1 VGTAFFALAFIAAL
15 TSSIS
20 LLQVI
25 VAFGEEHTDFGRVG
39 STLFFGGII
48 FLFGVAAAM
57 SGDFF
62 NLLDMV
68 SGRFLLPMGG
78 LLVALFTGWVVS
90 RALMRKEL
98 EESSDT
104 FFRYWRFTIRWLAPI
119 AVGLIIISGLAET
132 FGLPVPFIG
141 G

>member
-1 VGTAFFALAFIAAL
+1 
-15 TSSIS
+15 
-20 LLQVI
+20 
-25 VAFGEEHTDFGRVG
+25 
-39 STLFFGGII
+39 
-48 FLFGVAAAM
+48 M

-68 SGRFLLPMGG
+68 SGRFLLPLGG

-98 EESSDT
+98 ENSSDA
-104 FFRYWRFTIRWLAPI
+104 FFKYWRFTIRWLAPI
-119 AVGLIIISGLAET
+119 AVGLIIITGLAET
-132 FGLPVPFIG
+132 FGVQVPFIG